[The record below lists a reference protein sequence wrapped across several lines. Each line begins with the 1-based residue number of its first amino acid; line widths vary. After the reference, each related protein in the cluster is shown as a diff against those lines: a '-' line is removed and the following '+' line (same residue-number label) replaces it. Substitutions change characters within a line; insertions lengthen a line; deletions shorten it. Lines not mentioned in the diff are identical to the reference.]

1 MKHLVLIG
9 FMASGKSTLAS
20 SLSHSLSLPIF
31 SSDTWISKQCGIS
44 IAEIFSLYGER
55 EFREWEKRAFERIL
69 EFEESYIIDCGGGF
83 VLQNDVRRLGRVY
96 YLQVGLDEIERRL
109 SVGEESV
116 KRPLSKEIKTLYIQR
131 EKLYQAQA
139 SKIVDNQKEGAIQEI
154 IEDWRR
160 S

>member
-20 SLSHSLSLPIF
+20 LLSASLRLPIF
-31 SSDTWISKQCGIS
+31 SSDTWIENQSGIS
-44 IAEIFSLYGER
+44 ITEIFSLYGES
-55 EFREWEKRAFERIL
+55 EFREWEKKAFNQAMSL
-69 EFEESYIIDCGGGF
+69 EESHIIDCGGGF

-96 YLQVGLDEIERRL
+96 CLQVELEEIQRRL
-109 SVGEESV
+109 MAKEESS
-116 KRPLSKEIKTLYIQR
+116 KRPLSNQIKSLYEIR
-131 EKLYQAQA
+131 EKIYQAQA
-139 SKIVDNQKEGAIQEI
+139 DRIIGSETMLEEI